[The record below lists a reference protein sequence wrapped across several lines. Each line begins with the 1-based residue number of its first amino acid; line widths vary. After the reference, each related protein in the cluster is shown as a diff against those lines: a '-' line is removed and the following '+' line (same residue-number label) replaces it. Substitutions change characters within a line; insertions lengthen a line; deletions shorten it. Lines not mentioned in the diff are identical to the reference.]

1 MRRLRSPPAVL
12 LSAALVLPLSARA
25 SGEAPAGSAEPR
37 SSPPPA
43 TVADPVEAYCAGE
56 YADDLAA
63 LSPKARAFELA
74 QPQYTFCIR
83 TSAIYECPFYG
94 TDGTLRRKRR
104 SVTAHG
110 TGFVIRRDG
119 TDSLVVTN
127 EHVAEWPGV
136 TDEDHRV
143 EGVPEGCKRVSD
155 SLRIV
160 DDEADT
166 YERDDIPLT
175 RVVVDPQLDV
185 AVLRTHAP
193 LPALPWKIGHSSAL
207 RERNAVDVR
216 GFPLGIIRTTNV
228 GKVTSAY
235 QHDHDRDWDHDDFV
249 VDALLSA
256 GNSGSPVFAVSCRTR
271 ELELVGIFHAGYNDS
286 ALNVVIGIDQVRP
299 LLDTLKRSPR
309 HPADPSL
316 LDSSAR
322 QRIVASLA
330 RSVEPDYPFGVAVAS
345 VRARGDG
352 ALVFE
357 VLPRQFPVRTQPVL
371 VLEDVPASVP
381 AEFGR
386 LGRIWVGDG
395 RSLRRVDRVELDS
408 ETLAAL
414 DRVLDGLR
422 RDADLVA
429 RLRIA
434 EASAS
439 STREQFDEAGRR
451 ESAVARIRA
460 SRADASQWA
469 LEFAERLSS
478 SERELGAT
486 LFDALEVPS
495 VSAVASAPAAPA
507 VPLVG
512 PSPGAQAVP
521 PAVPAGAS
529 NTTSR

>member
-1 MRRLRSPPAVL
+1 MPADT
-12 LSAALVLPLSARA
+12 A
-25 SGEAPAGSAEPR
+25 
-37 SSPPPA
+37 
-43 TVADPVEAYCAGE
+43 EAYCAGE

-63 LSPKARAFELA
+63 LSPTARAFEIA

-83 TSAIYECPFYG
+83 TTAVYECPFYAA
-94 TDGTLRRKRR
+94 DGTLRRKRR

-110 TGFVIRRDG
+110 TGFAIRRDG

-127 EHVAEWPGV
+127 EHVAEWPAV
-136 TDEDHRV
+136 TDEEHRV
-143 EGVPEGCKRVSD
+143 DGVPEGCKRVSS

-185 AVLRTHAP
+185 AVLRAKAS
-193 LPALPWKIGHSSAL
+193 LPTLPWKIGHSAAL
-207 RERNAVDVR
+207 RERNAVDAR

-271 ELELVGIFHAGYNDS
+271 ELELVGIFHAGYSDS
-286 ALNVVIGIDQVRP
+286 ALNVVVGIDQVRP
-299 LLDTLKRSPR
+299 LLDTLKRGPR
-309 HPADPSL
+309 RPVDPNL

-330 RSVEPDYPFGVAVAS
+330 RSYEPEFPFGVTVAA
-345 VRARGDG
+345 VRARPDG

-357 VLPRQFPVRTQPVL
+357 ILPRQFPVRTQPVL
-371 VLEDVPASVP
+371 VVEDVPVTSP
-381 AEFGR
+381 SEFGR

-395 RSLRRVDRVELDS
+395 RSLRSVDRAELDS
-408 ETLAAL
+408 ETLASL
-414 DRVLDGLR
+414 DRLLDGLR

-434 EASAS
+434 EAAASA
-439 STREQFDEAGRR
+439 TRERFDEAGRR
-451 ESAVARIRA
+451 ETAVSRIRNT
-460 SRADASQWA
+460 RAEAAQWA
-469 LEFAERLSS
+469 LDFAERLSG
-478 SERELGAT
+478 SEHELDAT
-486 LFDALEVPS
+486 LMDALEVTSTASP
-495 VSAVASAPAAPA
+495 ASAPPAPS
-507 VPLVG
+507 VPVV
-512 PSPGAQAVP
+512 SPAPVLSQGAQMVHDVVP
-521 PAVPAGAS
+521 VEGARAAGP
-529 NTTSR
+529 